1 MDKPPPPLTL
11 KAPLELVKSLE
22 EYAAGAGMS
31 RHRAALVA
39 LAAGLEALRAGSS
52 TSSAGAGGEVV
63 PQEDRRRIEDRRMAD
78 GDPPLPDGLEPHLFR
93 WTPAGR
99 LRPTDDQRMAERR
112 GAKVTAPK

>member
-31 RHRAALVA
+31 RHRVA
-39 LAAGLEALRAGSS
+39 LAAGLEALRAGST

-63 PQEDRRRIEDRRMAD
+63 PQEERRRLEDRRVVD
-78 GDPPLPDGLEPHLFR
+78 DDPPLPDGLEPHIFR
-93 WTPAGR
+93 RTPAGR
-99 LRPTDDQRMAERR
+99 LRPTDDQRGEEQR
-112 GAKVTAPK
+112 GAKATAPK

>member
-52 TSSAGAGGEVV
+52 TSSAGAGGEGV
-63 PQEDRRRIEDRRMAD
+63 PQEERRQLEDRRAAD
-78 GDPPLPDGLEPHLFR
+78 DDPPLPDGLEPHIFR
-93 WTPAGR
+93 RTPAGR
-99 LRPTDDQRMAERR
+99 LRPTDDQRGAERR
-112 GAKVTAPK
+112 GAKATAPK